1 MNEWSRWGRW
11 SNCDG
16 QVGWKW
22 VEGNG
27 WKWNGWMKANGMVD
41 DRRNRIEWDMKG
53 YVYFLDVLYT
63 IE

>member
-1 MNEWSRWGRW
+1 MEMGRGKRMEWEDGNE
-11 SNCDG
+11 C
-16 QVGWKW
+16 
-22 VEGNG
+22 
-27 WKWNGWMKANGMVD
+27 NGWMEANGIVD